1 MVVNRT
7 RNETIVFAWSCALSA
22 VTECWARE
30 NQQLAAWSKIIKQGS
45 VSVASF
51 RHARFP
57 VTECYGI
64 GLSHSCGDWGV
75 VGTACT

>member
-45 VSVASF
+45 VSVAS
-51 RHARFP
+51 
-57 VTECYGI
+57 YGV
-64 GLSHSCGDWGV
+64 GLSHSCGDWGA
-75 VGTACT
+75 VGTACKQ